1 MSERSANTPMPSGMP
16 PPLSLDLIGDAHGCA
31 VLLEALLD
39 RLGYRPDAAGV
50 YRHPARQAVFLG
62 DIIDRGPQIRE
73 TVALVRAMVEGG
85 AAYAIL
91 GNHEIN
97 ALRACRLEARQR
109 HSRQRRVLKETLEQ
123 YARHQQAWNDTLDWF
138 TQLPLCLE
146 TSNLRAV
153 HACWDERLMRPFL
166 ERHPD
171 GRLSRAQ
178 LERSLDPQSFYFD
191 LVDRATRGP
200 QLNLPGNLSIHGRD
214 GVQRRAFRT
223 GFWHAHPHVYGDV
236 VFQPDPLPESVEQRP
251 LMERE
256 MNQLV
261 YYAPSE
267 RPLFFGHYWRTGRPS
282 LLTPNIACL
291 DYSAVKGGHLVA
303 YRYDGEKRLSADR
316 LVWQPADGVRPE
328 RL

>member
-1 MSERSANTPMPSGMP
+1 MSDQAGSGGMP
-16 PPLSLDLIGDAHGCA
+16 MSMFETSSLDLIGDAHGCA
-31 VLLEALLD
+31 ALLEALLD

-50 YRHPARQAVFLG
+50 LRHPSRKVVFLG

-73 TVALVRAMVEGG
+73 AVSLVRRMVEGG

-123 YARHQQAWNDTLDWF
+123 YGRYQKEWESTLDWF
-138 TQLPLCLE
+138 AQLPLCLE
-146 TSNLRAV
+146 MAGMRAV

-166 ERHPD
+166 DRQPD
-171 GRLSRAQ
+171 GRLTPEQ
-178 LERSLDPQSFYFD
+178 LQRSLDPQSFFFD

-214 GVQRRAFRT
+214 GIQRKAFRT
-223 GFWHAHPHVYGDV
+223 SFWHAQPHVYGDV
-236 VFQPDPLPESVEQRP
+236 VFQPDPLPHCIEERP
-251 LMERE
+251 LQERE
-256 MNQLV
+256 LTQLV
-261 YYAPSE
+261 YYPPDQP
-267 RPLFFGHYWRTGRPS
+267 PLFFGHYWRHGQPS
-282 LLTPNIACL
+282 LLTPNVACL

-303 YRYDGEKRLSADR
+303 YRYDGEQVLSSDR
-316 LVWQPADGVRPE
+316 LVWQSASDFV
-328 RL
+328 L